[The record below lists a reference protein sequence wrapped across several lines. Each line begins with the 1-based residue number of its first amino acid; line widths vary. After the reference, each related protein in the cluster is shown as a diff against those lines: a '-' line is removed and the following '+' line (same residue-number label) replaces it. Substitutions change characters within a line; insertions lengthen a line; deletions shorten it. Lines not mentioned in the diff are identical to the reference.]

1 MTLGLTGTLVGVIFL
16 ADYQPR
22 YANSTSVDAVSGAS
36 ASSRAI
42 KEAVQDALKQVTN
55 SVTN

>member
-1 MTLGLTGTLVGVIFL
+1 MGVIFL